1 MTKILAV
8 GAHPDDVEFGCA
20 PLLIQEVQNGNH
32 VRILV
37 LSKGEAA
44 SSGTPEERAEEARE
58 AARVIGAE
66 IEFLEM
72 GGDCHIRHSPENAVA
87 MARELRRFQPEIVLA
102 PNLDEN
108 QHPDHSATARLVRD
122 ASRLARYG
130 GLEDLR
136 GLPPHQIS
144 SLYFYSI
151 TQVFTLPPDVVIDV
165 SAVETQWDAAMACHK
180 SQMKTK
186 AYPELVHARARA
198 LGAAIG
204 VESAMGL
211 WASDPV
217 RVRCLSDLTLSSR
230 NY

>member
-1 MTKILAV
+1 MKILAV

-20 PLLIQEVQNGNH
+20 PLLIQEVQNGNQ

-37 LSKGEAA
+37 LSKGEAG
-44 SSGTPEERAEEARE
+44 SSGTPEGRAEEARE
-58 AARVIGAE
+58 TARMMGAE

-72 GGDCHIRHSPENAVA
+72 GGDCHIRHSPENSVA
-87 MARELRRFQPEIVLA
+87 IARELRRFQPEIVLA

-108 QHPDHSATARLVRD
+108 QHPDHSAAARMVRD

-136 GLPPHQIS
+136 GLAAHQILN
-144 SLYFYSI
+144 LYFYSI
-151 TQVFTLPPDVVIDV
+151 TQVFTAPPDVVIDV
-165 SAVETQWDAAMACHK
+165 SSVVAQWDAVMACHK

-204 VESAMGL
+204 VASAVGL

-217 RVRCLSDLTLSSR
+217 RVRALSDLTLSSR

>member
-1 MTKILAV
+1 MKILAV

-20 PLLIQEVQNGNH
+20 PLLIQEVQKGNQ

-44 SSGTPEERAEEARE
+44 SSGTPEERAEEAR
-58 AARVIGAE
+58 AAAQVIGAE

-72 GGDCHIRHSPENAVA
+72 GGDCHIRHTPENSLAI
-87 MARELRRFQPEIVLA
+87 ARELRQFQPGIVLA
-102 PNLDEN
+102 PTLEEN
-108 QHPDHSATARLVRD
+108 QHPDHSAAARMVRD

-136 GLPPHQIS
+136 PLPPHQILN
-144 SLYFYSI
+144 LYFYSI
-151 TQVFTLPPDVVIDV
+151 TQVFTPEPDLIIDV
-165 SAVETQWDAAMACHK
+165 SAVDAQWDRAMACHK

-204 VESAMGL
+204 VASAVGL

-217 RVRCLSDLTLSSR
+217 RVGALSDLTLSSR

>member
-1 MTKILAV
+1 MKILAV

-20 PLLIQEVQNGNH
+20 PLLIQEIQNGNQ

-37 LSKGEAA
+37 LSKGEAG
-44 SSGTPEERAEEARE
+44 SSGSPEERAEEARE

-72 GGDCHIRHSPENAVA
+72 GGDCHIQHTPENSVTI
-87 MARELRRFQPEIVLA
+87 ARELRRYQPSIVLA

-130 GLEDLR
+130 GLSDLQ
-136 GLPPHQIS
+136 GLPPHHIA

-151 TQVFTLPPDVVIDV
+151 TQVFTPPPDIVIDISDV
-165 SAVETQWDAAMACHK
+165 VVPWDAAMACHK
-180 SQMKTK
+180 SQLKTK
-186 AYPELVHARARA
+186 AYPKLAHARARA
-198 LGAAIG
+198 MGAAIG
-204 VESAMGL
+204 VTSAIGL

-217 RVRCLSDLTLSSR
+217 RVRSLSDLTLSSR

>member
-1 MTKILAV
+1 MKILAV

-20 PLLIQEVQNGNH
+20 PLLIQEVQNGNQ

-44 SSGTPEERAEEARE
+44 SSGTPQQRVEEAR
-58 AARVIGAE
+58 AAANVIGAD

-72 GGDCHIRHSPENAVA
+72 GGDCHIQHTPENSVIL
-87 MARELRRFQPEIVLA
+87 ARELRQFQPGIVLA
-102 PNLDEN
+102 PALDEN
-108 QHPDHSATARLVRD
+108 QHPDHSAAARLVRD

-130 GLEDLR
+130 GLEDLQ
-136 GLPPHQIS
+136 GLPPHRILN
-144 SLYFYSI
+144 LYFYSI
-151 TQVFTLPPDVVIDV
+151 TQVFTPQPDLIIDV
-165 SAVETQWDAAMACHK
+165 SAFDAQWDRAMACHQ

-186 AYPELVHARARA
+186 AYPDLVHARARA

-204 VESAMGL
+204 AASAVGL
-211 WASDPV
+211 WVSEPV
-217 RVRCLSDLTLSSR
+217 RVGALSDLTLSSR